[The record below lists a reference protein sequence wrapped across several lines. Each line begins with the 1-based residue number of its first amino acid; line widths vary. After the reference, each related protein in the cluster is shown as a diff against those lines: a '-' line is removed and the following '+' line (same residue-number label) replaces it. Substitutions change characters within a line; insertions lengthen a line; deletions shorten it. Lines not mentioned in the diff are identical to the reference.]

1 MQKPSNK
8 ILGFIA
14 KIGLGLVLFLISAL
28 LIATLPYALFTNIYD
43 FPERKPF
50 SGKTWHNPY
59 QNLDISDSTVW
70 KKSNFHGHTKAW
82 GQLTDGHTEHEA
94 FDSVYRA
101 LGYHSVGISNYQFID
116 TTFKNKP
123 GHVPCYEHGY
133 NVWKRHHVCIGA
145 NSITWLD
152 FMFGQS
158 IHHKQTMLDRIKP
171 TVDVLAI
178 AHPTFRGSFDADDF
192 KYLSNYDCIEV
203 LNHYRISDI
212 QWDSALSAGYP
223 AWIVGDDDT
232 HNAKADG
239 ETGVCWTMIHAPGK
253 ADRNELI
260 QSLKDGKA
268 FGVTGKRGE
277 VEYYPMIYKIE
288 QDTALF
294 ITLSDTA
301 NAIDV
306 IGQGGTLMR
315 RDSNVISLR
324 HILNNTDTY
333 IRVKIHGDSS
343 IIWMNPIMRGN
354 GKNVTNPT
362 INSVQTFAYRGAWFA
377 GYFLIGFFII
387 RLRKRIH

>member
-1 MQKPSNK
+1 MQKPTSK
-8 ILGFIA
+8 ILGFLT
-14 KIGLGLVLFLISAL
+14 KFGFGLVIFLMSAL
-28 LIATLPYALFTNIYD
+28 FIATLPYAFFTNIYD
-43 FPERKPF
+43 FPARKPF
-50 SGKTWHNPY
+50 SGKTWFNPY
-59 QNLDISDSTVW
+59 QELDISDTNVW

-116 TTFKNKP
+116 STYSQKP
-123 GHVPCYEHGY
+123 GYVPCYEHGY

-145 NSITWLD
+145 NSVTWLD
-152 FMFGQS
+152 FIFGQS
-158 IHHKQTMLDRIKP
+158 IHHKQTMLDYIRP

-178 AHPTFRGSFDADDF
+178 AHPKFRGSFDAEDF
-192 KYLSNYDCIEV
+192 LFLSNYDCIEV

-253 ADRNELI
+253 ANRKQLT
-260 QSLKDGKA
+260 QSLKSGRA
-268 FGVTGKRGE
+268 FGVTGKRGH
-277 VEYYPMIYKIE
+277 VEYYPMIFSIE

-294 ITLSDTA
+294 ISLNDTA
-301 NAIDV
+301 KKIEV
-306 IGQGGTLMR
+306 IGQGGKLMR
-315 RDSNVISLR
+315 SDSNVISLR
-324 HILNNTDTY
+324 YMLKESDTY

-343 IIWMNPIMRGN
+343 ILWMNPIMRGN
-354 GKNVTNPT
+354 GKNGINPT
-362 INSVQTFAYRGAWFA
+362 INSIQTYAYRSAWFA
-377 GYFLIGFFII
+377 GYVLIGYIII
-387 RLRKRIH
+387 RLRKRKY